1 MRRPRTWAAASR
13 RRRPRWA
20 RARRPRARSRGG
32 RTCPVPT
39 STPHRH
45 LQRTHAQQNP
55 QKPRSQIPNP
65 ADASIIR
72 PGSKASAVTGEG
84 ERVGLAGGHGDHLG
98 RHLRRQRGAAVEWTR
113 GQMRRSGR
121 KRRARVQLEAL
132 PREQGSK
139 MSSGSEGDK
148 DSSESVCSTAS
159 HRLRRSSST
168 STLTSSRFSPK
179 NDPGDGF
186 GTRVAALHHRK
197 KRWLELRIGRCAADG
212 ASR

>member
-1 MRRPRTWAAASR
+1 MKAKALTVQRKAVVGAGCDGHEPGPRPPAGGDHGGHVLVGLAPGPEAAEHAPS
-13 RRRPRWA
+13 PR
-20 RARRPRARSRGG
+20 
-32 RTCPVPT
+32 V
-39 STPHRH
+39 H
-45 LQRTHAQQNP
+45 LT
-55 QKPRSQIPNP
+55 
-65 ADASIIR
+65 
-72 PGSKASAVTGEG
+72 VTGEG